1 MNKTHDPCLTP
12 IPSSSRYY
20 SKNCGQNFCRENVT
34 YPSESHR
41 VKGHS
46 HIPLRS
52 GLLISLDINFFG
64 GRPDRSSQSG
74 TYPASG
80 AIRSGGSAVLLNEVV
95 TSRVLLVVEGE
106 KAKAAMGRIN
116 TNENAIESLMMLFK
130 FILSRYTIVSF
141 RFTEDDWN

>member
-1 MNKTHDPCLTP
+1 
-12 IPSSSRYY
+12 
-20 SKNCGQNFCRENVT
+20 
-34 YPSESHR
+34 
-41 VKGHS
+41 
-46 HIPLRS
+46 
-52 GLLISLDINFFG
+52 
-64 GRPDRSSQSG
+64 
-74 TYPASG
+74 
-80 AIRSGGSAVLLNEVV
+80 VLLNEVV